1 MTRRAISVQLHPE
14 LNALLQ
20 STLDKYGIELFSC
33 ASQSEAQRAMLKEN
47 YCLAV
52 IDTSMLEKEKAIQSI
67 SDFRLGTYAPILSL
81 NADDNAKQ
89 ILNAG
94 ADVSFPVSESPNM
107 VVFHAIALLRRYT
120 LYNLQTNFG
129 TRSSTM

>member
-14 LNALLQ
+14 LNTLLQ

-52 IDTSMLEKEKAIQSI
+52 IDTSMLEKAIQSI
-67 SDFRLGTYAPILSL
+67 SDFRLGTYAPIVAYFFFS
-81 NADDNAKQ
+81 NRGVRSTSS
-89 ILNAG
+89 AG
-94 ADVSFPVSESPNM
+94 
-107 VVFHAIALLRRYT
+107 IAL
-120 LYNLQTNFG
+120 
-129 TRSSTM
+129 RSHHFF

>member
-47 YCLAV
+47 Y
-52 IDTSMLEKEKAIQSI
+52 
-67 SDFRLGTYAPILSL
+67 
-81 NADDNAKQ
+81 
-89 ILNAG
+89 
-94 ADVSFPVSESPNM
+94 
-107 VVFHAIALLRRYT
+107 YT
-120 LYNLQTNFG
+120 MRNT
-129 TRSSTM
+129 